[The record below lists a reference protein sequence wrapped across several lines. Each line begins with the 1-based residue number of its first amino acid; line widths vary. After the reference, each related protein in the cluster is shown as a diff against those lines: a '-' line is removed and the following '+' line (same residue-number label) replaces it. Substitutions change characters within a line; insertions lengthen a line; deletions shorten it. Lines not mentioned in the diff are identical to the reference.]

1 MAKEASYEIVDAV
14 TAAMREADKMFETT
28 GGSTRHYVRDLLLP
42 ILQEKGYEV
51 VNTQSVTP

>member
-1 MAKEASYEIVDAV
+1 MTEEASCEIVDAV
-14 TAAMREADKMFETT
+14 TEAMREADKMFETI

-51 VNTQSVTP
+51 IKTQPTNP